1 MVDRPAGPCMV
12 GCMGGDGKSMVITC
26 LEPNS
31 GNYIVQSG
39 GGSCRS
45 DGTGKETVVQGA
57 L

>member
-1 MVDRPAGPCMV
+1 MV